1 MRSYFIDELNPTEI
15 QRLASHLAAAGLQ
28 GTVRDIYW
36 LTLPED
42 LLTPE
47 QCQHLEHCG
56 PFVAS
61 IELGDAWMKIEL
73 LIRGRGKLRCSCI
86 GLATP
91 EQRDWVLD
99 QIDVMLRDLE
109 ITV

>member
-1 MRSYFIDELNPTEI
+1 MRSYFIDELNPGEI
-15 QRLASHLAAAGLQ
+15 QRLALHLASAGLQ
-28 GTVRDIYW
+28 GPMQDIYW

-47 QCQHLEHCG
+47 QSRHLEHCG
-56 PFVAS
+56 PFVAC

-86 GLATP
+86 GLATH
-91 EQRDWVLD
+91 EQRSWVLD
-99 QIDVMLRDLE
+99 QIDIMLRDLE